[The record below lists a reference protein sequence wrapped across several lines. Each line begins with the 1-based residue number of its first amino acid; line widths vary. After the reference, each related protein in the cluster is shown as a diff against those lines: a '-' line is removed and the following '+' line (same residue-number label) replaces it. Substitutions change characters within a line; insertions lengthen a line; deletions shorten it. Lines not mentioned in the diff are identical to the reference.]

1 MMGSMYTSSDAKIDK
16 QSPLTTEKKK
26 PCSSV
31 KQDTT
36 SLDTKTSPARAY
48 TDWWLHGYYS

>member
-1 MMGSMYTSSDAKIDK
+1 MGSMYTSSDAKIDK